1 MRWCCADVSVKDEDR
16 PEQEV
21 AKLDV
26 ADAVPIKHESHTN
39 AGSEQQEQQQTTGS
53 QQQEQQQA
61 ESVQVRMTS
70 AGAEA
75 DPLQSGH
82 PANLEASNPLFC
94 PGDSRPA
101 ILEAFAGTQEEH
113 TSEQPEHQTA
123 DGLLNTTVGGLA
135 HGITNGQLQQPSEG
149 VVPSAD
155 FSVKGTL
162 PMTHDKGH
170 QYLQNGLQA
179 DTPMKDANAVNMGA
193 ARVVK
198 DEDVQQAS
206 GVGFQEADSP
216 MLEVD
221 VMDPLKSYVKIEKGA
236 LAGQASGS
244 LGIDGTQA
252 AVMMDVD
259 LNHRHASPA
268 AQDHPSD
275 IGNPAAE

>member
-1 MRWCCADVSVKDEDR
+1 MKDEDK

-26 ADAVPIKHESHTN
+26 ADAVPIKHESHT
-39 AGSEQQEQQQTTGS
+39 STGS
-53 QQQEQQQA
+53 QQQEQQQQTA
-61 ESVQVRMTS
+61 VSQQQEQQPADSGQVRMTS

-82 PANLEASNPLFC
+82 PADLEASTHLFH
-94 PGDSRPA
+94 PDDSRPA
-101 ILEAFAGTQEEH
+101 ALDAHAKSQKEH
-113 TSEQPEHQTA
+113 MSELPEHQPA
-123 DGLLNTTVGGLA
+123 DGLLTTTVGGLA
-135 HGITNGQLQQPSEG
+135 HGMANGQLQPTSEG
-149 VVPSAD
+149 VLPPGGFMA
-155 FSVKGTL
+155 KGIL
-162 PMTHDKGH
+162 PATEGKGH

-179 DTPMKDANAVNMGA
+179 DTPMKDASAVNMGTA
-193 ARVVK
+193 SAVK

-221 VMDPLKSYVKIEKGA
+221 VMDPLNSYVKAEKGA
-236 LAGQASGS
+236 LAGQASGT
-244 LGIDGTQA
+244 LGVVDPQA

-275 IGNPAAE
+275 IGNPAAQ